1 MISFIKYIIYL
12 FSQKILHYQGLIL
25 KKIFTIEFNNYEKC
39 GYCYFSG
46 KNRQCPIDKKGKLIC
61 SKNIY
66 FIKLNKIR
74 RGIGVTKIKM
84 FSKCYSYKNLRRLK
98 NEDRRINK

>member
-1 MISFIKYIIYL
+1 MYL
-12 FSQKILHYQGLIL
+12 FSLKIFHYQGLIL
-25 KKIFTIEFNNYEKC
+25 KKIFTIEFNKYEKC
-39 GYCYFSG
+39 SYCYFGG

-74 RGIGVTKIKM
+74 RGIGSSKFMIL
-84 FSKCYSYKNLRRLK
+84 SKCQNKSNLRRLK
-98 NEDRRINK
+98 NEEDRRINER